1 MTSPILFA
9 GGEDLDFQ
17 LVGGYTTTTTGA
29 TNGIFIDTTAGHFR
43 AGYARYGLAIAS
55 CGPGPVN
62 NNFSNF
68 NYLRNAVP
76 FSQTSFWL
84 TARYYWNRN
93 VVTTVSATQWW
104 IVLEDA
110 SRIPRLRIRNTVT
123 NLNGPYVVE
132 KVNAAGT
139 ATSLGTL
146 TSTPS
151 NAPST
156 PDKLDLFCNYAVA
169 GQFSLYINGTLA
181 FNYVGDVTTDGITSL
196 SYVRLSQAV
205 VPNSSNS
212 SPTGGEVYSEV
223 IVATSDT
230 RAMSLVTQAPNGAG
244 NSSTWTGSYTQVNGN
259 LASNSNPIY
268 TTTAGQLEEFT
279 VNSLPSGAFSVVSLV
294 VKAEAATILT
304 GPQNLQLAVRTGGSD
319 FLSNT
324 LSVGQPWSAI
334 AFNWDVNPN
343 TSAAWTK
350 SDLNASGFNIG
361 FESVT

>member
-1 MTSPILFA
+1 MTSPIVFV

-17 LVGGYTTTTTGA
+17 LAGGYTTTTSGA
-29 TNGIFIDTTAGHFR
+29 ANGIFIDTTTGHFR

-55 CGPGPVN
+55 CGPGTNVN
-62 NNFSNF
+62 NFTNL

-84 TARYYWNRN
+84 TTRYYYNRSVN
-93 VVTTVSATQWW
+93 TTLAGSQWW

-110 SRIPRLRIRNTVT
+110 SRIPRLRIRNTVAGVG
-123 NLNGPYVVE
+123 GPYVVE

-151 NAPST
+151 NAPSI

-169 GQFSLYINGTLA
+169 GQFSFYINGTLA

-196 SYVRLSQAV
+196 GYFRLSQAV
-205 VPNSSNS
+205 APNSSNF

-244 NSSTWTGSYTQVNGN
+244 NASTWTGSYTQVNGN
-259 LASNSNPIY
+259 LVSRGNPIY

-294 VKAEAATILT
+294 VKAEAAAILN
-304 GPQNLQLAVRTGGSD
+304 GPQNLQLAVRTGGFD

-324 LSVGQPWSAI
+324 LSVSPAWSAV

-343 TSAAWTK
+343 TSAAWTQ
-350 SDLNASGFNIG
+350 SDLNAGGFNVG

>member
-1 MTSPILFA
+1 MTSPIIFA

-17 LVGGYTTTTTGA
+17 LAGGYTTTTNGSI
-29 TNGIFIDTTAGHFR
+29 NGIFIDTTAGHFR

-55 CGPGPVN
+55 CGPGPGAA
-62 NNFSNF
+62 NFANF
-68 NYLRNAVP
+68 NYLRNAVS

-84 TARYYWNRN
+84 TARYYYNRTVN
-93 VVTTVSATQWW
+93 TNVSAVQWW

-110 SRIPRLRIRNTVT
+110 SHVPRLRIRNTV
-123 NLNGPYVVE
+123 LSLGGPYVVE
-132 KVNAAGT
+132 KITAAGV

-151 NAPST
+151 NAPPT

-169 GQFSLYINGTLA
+169 GQFSFYINGILA

-196 SYVRLSQAV
+196 SYFRLSQAV
-205 VPNSSNS
+205 APSSSNS
-212 SPTGGEVYSEV
+212 APTGSEVYSEV
-223 IVATSDT
+223 IVSTSDT
-230 RAMSLVTQAPNGAG
+230 RAMSLATQAPNGAG

-259 LASNSNPIY
+259 LASSNNPIY
-268 TTTAGQLEEFT
+268 TTTAGQLEEFA
-279 VNSLPSGAFSVVSLV
+279 VNSLPSGPFSVVSVV
-294 VKAEAATILT
+294 VKAEAATILN

-324 LSVGQPWSAI
+324 LSVSYAWSAI
-334 AFNWDVNPN
+334 TFNWDVNPN
-343 TSAAWTK
+343 TSAAWTQ